1 MPLSA
6 ARQAVLST
14 ARLPLSAAFLTLL
27 ILDAPLAAA
36 SAAPQA
42 LIELSTNPPLTELIP
57 DQDELELTIRLRDP
71 AGAPIPRAALHLEL
85 TAPPTNAL
93 FSTDFPHVE
102 GSRLVSADTLA
113 VDGQFSMRLVAPI
126 RGAYRLQVTARPP
139 AGDTSF
145 APTSAEWNPV
155 VPENPEKI
163 RRLALFLAGLAF
175 VSACSGFIA
184 GRTRARPR
192 ARAAS
197 MSAAG
202 AALVLVSVAAASL
215 PDTAR
220 AHGPEGGHES
230 LVTHAAPL
238 TIATSSDSRIATL
251 ELRLLTPSPRVGQLA
266 ELAATARDA
275 SGAAVASRFQL
286 RFRQLE
292 HDVEVFST
300 ELSAPDGQLAWKGQF
315 FDGAPHRV
323 ELIATPLAAAGGEP
337 VTAMLETEVEA
348 VAPPFSASAK
358 AFVLLMAIAA
368 LAMAFGF
375 WLGGMSQR
383 RVEGAT

>member
-1 MPLSA
+1 L
-6 ARQAVLST
+6 V
-14 ARLPLSAAFLTLL
+14 
-27 ILDAPLAAA
+27 LDAPLAAA

-42 LIELSTNPPLTELIP
+42 RIELSTSPPLTELIP
-57 DQDELELTIRLRDP
+57 DQDEVELTIRLRDP
-71 AGAPIPRAALHLEL
+71 AGAPLPRAELHLEL

-102 GSRLVSADTLA
+102 GSQLVSADA
-113 VDGQFSMRLVAPI
+113 VAIDGQFSMRIVAPI

-145 APTSAEWNPV
+145 APTTAEWHPV

-163 RRLALFLAGLAF
+163 RRLALFLAGLAL
-175 VSACSGFIA
+175 VSTCSGFIA

-192 ARAAS
+192 ARATSTA
-197 MSAAG
+197 AAG
-202 AALVLVSVAAASL
+202 AALALVTVAVASMSDAAL
-215 PDTAR
+215 

-230 LVTHAAPL
+230 LATNAAPL
-238 TIATSSDSRIATL
+238 AIATASNSKIAQL

-275 SGAAVASRFQL
+275 SGAAIAARFLL

-300 ELSAPDGQLAWKGQF
+300 ELDAPDGHLAWKGQF

-323 ELIATPLAAAGGEP
+323 ELIATPLAAGAGEP

-348 VAPPFSASAK
+348 IPPPFSASAK
-358 AFVLLMAIAA
+358 AFVLLMTVAA
-368 LAMAFGF
+368 AAMAFGF
-375 WLGGMSQR
+375 WLGGISQR
-383 RVEGAT
+383 KAEGAA